1 MKNIKVNYFI
11 IYYILFTLLILISIN
26 IIIKN
31 NIYHGEL
38 DIYLPHYLSN
48 MPLKNIIFDPICEL
62 DLTRKY
68 FRGREIGSF
77 FNYLDY
83 NFLLVLL
90 YLKIPVF
97 ISIINYLSIFTMV
110 ILVVW
115 CSKKYFSAGINITLP
130 CVLLL
135 LSSPAILF
143 SGTLYRTNKIIAS
156 LGIFLTILFLIISFK
171 NKKIKK
177 DKNYSRNILIYLS
190 ALLACSSDEQGL
202 IFTILILFIILY
214 IDIVFKN
221 KLRSEFLSVLLG
233 LLTYI
238 FYIKFLGIWLFEYI
252 NGITPMTSG
261 VEIGEIFNLGNYYK
275 SLSLL
280 IRYSSY
286 FFGNIY
292 YLGSKSN
299 YFYVTF
305 YIAYLYYI
313 LRFNKFYINFK
324 ILILIL
330 LTIIY
335 ISVVIHIM
343 TLKHPAIFWEDIF
356 TYYSLPVII
365 LIFSGFVISI
375 NYANST
381 QGISKRVLYLIIGI
395 FIICNISSIRH
406 YKDILRNG
414 HLSYFRVADTV
425 VKAVYSSN
433 EESAKLVESLKL
445 KNNVSGAR
453 SDMNYTQQGIKI
465 LKDKI
470 ASD

>member
-48 MPLKNIIFDPICEL
+48 IPLKNIIFDPICEL

-83 NFLLVLL
+83 KFELVLV

-97 ISIINYLSIFTMV
+97 ISIIDYLSIFIMV

-115 CSKKYFSAGINITLP
+115 CSKKYFSAGINITLS

-156 LGIFLTILFLIISFK
+156 LGIFLTILFLIISIK
-171 NKKIKK
+171 NKK
-177 DKNYSRNILIYLS
+177 DKNYSRYILIYLS

-202 IFTILILFIILY
+202 IFTILILLIILY

-221 KLRSEFLSVLLG
+221 KLRSAFLSVLLG

-238 FYIKFLGIWLFEYI
+238 FYIKFLGVWLFEYI

-286 FFGNIY
+286 LFGNIY
-292 YLGSKSN
+292 YLGTKSN
-299 YFYVTF
+299 YFYEIF
-305 YIAYLYYI
+305 YISYLYYI
-313 LRFNKFYINFK
+313 LRFNKFYINLK

-356 TYYSLPVII
+356 TYYSLPIII

-381 QGISKRVLYLIIGI
+381 QGINKRALYLIIGI

-414 HLSYFRVADTV
+414 HLRYFRVADTV

-433 EESAKLVESLKL
+433 EESAKLVDSLKL